1 MSEGPMTATPAALYA
16 LTTAIQPVRRA
27 WWKAATIALEGSGLS
42 VSLATVVLLV
52 YRHGGGVRQSV
63 LAEDAG
69 VNPAALVRTLDQ
81 AEASGLL
88 KRRGAPG
95 DRRVKGV
102 YLLPEGERRALIMEA
117 NVAELRQRLLGD
129 LAQDEIE
136 TATKVLRQF
145 EERIGAFLQETRT
158 GR

>member
-1 MSEGPMTATPAALYA
+1 MTVSPAALYD

-27 WWKAATIALEGSGLS
+27 WLKATTIALEGSGLS
-42 VSLATVVLLV
+42 VSLASVVLLV

-63 LAEDAG
+63 LAEDVG

-81 AEASGLL
+81 AEGAGLL
-88 KRRGAPG
+88 QRKDAVG
-95 DRRVKGV
+95 DRRAKGV
-102 YLLPEGERRALIMEA
+102 YLLPEGERLALIMEA

-129 LAQDEIE
+129 LPQSEIE
-136 TATKVLRQF
+136 TAAKVLRRF
-145 EERIGAFLQETRT
+145 EERIGAFLHETRA

>member
-1 MSEGPMTATPAALYA
+1 MTATPAALYA

-52 YRHGGGVRQSV
+52 YRHGGGVRQGV

-81 AEASGLL
+81 AEEARLL
-88 KRRGAPG
+88 ARRGAAG
-95 DRRVKGV
+95 DRRAKGV
-102 YLLPEGERRALIMEA
+102 HLLPEGERLALIMEA
-117 NVAELRQRLLGD
+117 NIAELRRRLLGD
-129 LAQDEIE
+129 LPQDEIE
-136 TATKVLRQF
+136 TATRVLRQF
-145 EERIGAFLQETRT
+145 EERIGAFLQDART
-158 GR
+158 SR